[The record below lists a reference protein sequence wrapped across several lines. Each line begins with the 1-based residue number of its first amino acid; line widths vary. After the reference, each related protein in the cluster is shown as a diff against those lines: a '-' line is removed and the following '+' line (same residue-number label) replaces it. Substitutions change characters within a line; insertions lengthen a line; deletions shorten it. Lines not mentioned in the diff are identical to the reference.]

1 MIEKIQDDSLLD
13 GFDVFTNEMSGPGE
27 NRKSVINGDDEINN
41 LSSNKTVSPKNDTD
55 IDPEDIFVEAEK
67 LRESKSKQKPVEE
80 EIEEDPKEN
89 TAVQKEKTVQKTTPV
104 ETSVNV
110 DDEAELIEPFVDLF
124 TQELGWELDENEKP
138 KSVKDL
144 VEYMQDIVE
153 TNSKPEFANN
163 EIEELN
169 EFVKNGGDLKDFYQ
183 KVYSEVDVDNI
194 DIDDER
200 NQKRVI
206 RELLESKGFNRNRI
220 DRMITRYEDSDTL
233 SAEAEDA
240 IEELKEFREQT
251 KQNLLKQQEEENT
264 HALEER
270 RQFYTKIDTDIKTLN
285 NIKGYDLTKKDKQE
299 LLDYI
304 FKVENDGTTKYQKDY
319 SKSHM
324 NLIESAF
331 FTMKGDKLLKAA
343 ETRGSNNATQMLK
356 DRLRSKSNLAK
367 NTASADENE
376 VNSDMWSMLDST
388 FKQPTR

>member
-41 LSSNKTVSPKNDTD
+41 LSSNKTVSPKNDID
-55 IDPEDIFVEAEK
+55 IDPEDVFVEAEK

-138 KSVKDL
+138 KSIKDL

-240 IEELKEFREQT
+240 IEELKELREQT

-264 HALEER
+264 RALEER